1 MAIWW
6 ATAVSVVTFIMG
18 IVAVPLLVI
27 RIPADYFARG
37 RRSRMLLAGK
47 PPAIRA
53 VLLVGKNFL
62 GWVLVAAGILMLV
75 LPGQGILTILIGL
88 MLLDF
93 PGKFRVER
101 WIVAH
106 RPVLKFINWIRERA
120 GRPPLVLE
128 KQGQSPFSPFS
139 RKW

>member
-1 MAIWW
+1 MNWVQGYGTAIWW
-6 ATAVSVVTFIMG
+6 ATGVSVVTFIVG
-18 IVAVPLLVI
+18 IVAVPMLMI
-27 RIPADYFARG
+27 RVPADYFAHP
-37 RRSRMLLAGK
+37 RRSRMLWAGK

-53 VLLVGKNFL
+53 VLLAGKNLL
-62 GWVLVAAGILMLV
+62 GWILVAAGILMLV

-106 RPVLKFINWIRERA
+106 RPIFKLINWIRRRA

-128 KQGQSPFSPFS
+128 K
-139 RKW
+139 

>member
-1 MAIWW
+1 MQILNWVQGHGTAIWW
-6 ATAVSVVTFIMG
+6 ATAVSVVTFVMG
-18 IVAVPLLVI
+18 IVAVPLLVV
-27 RIPADYFARG
+27 RLPADYFARD
-37 RRSRMLLAGK
+37 RRSRVLWAGK
-47 PPAIRA
+47 SPAIRA
-53 VLLVGKNFL
+53 ALLVGKNFL
-62 GWVLVAAGILMLV
+62 GWILVAAGILMLV

-106 RPVLKFINWIRERA
+106 RPILKFINWIRGRA

-128 KQGQSPFSPFS
+128 K
-139 RKW
+139 